1 VGVHKPDQD
10 QDDAGSAC
18 RGAINMRIARLH
30 MDAQDKTRFEI
41 HGKSSVKY
49 HLKANH
55 VVEAKR
61 WYWSLNN
68 AIQWTKDEAREDEK
82 RQKRDAEL
90 LRQAKEGQ
98 PLVSETIS
106 DGASMTSGKPPT
118 TRGLTAPIHT
128 SASKVSFH
136 STRSPNS
143 AAGDDDASNYDSYDP
158 SMSGQDLT
166 RATSNIGTTTFG
178 DEGDDDDEYGDD
190 ASSHEMQP
198 VNKDAFNITAQS
210 AKVQLDLLAQVSGA
224 LQKEKSKNPGMV
236 ISDPSID
243 QALSAYEAAVSSLN
257 CLVVDLLKIS
267 RDRDAF
273 WQYRLDR
280 EADARKMWED
290 SMAKVAKEHEE
301 LQNKIG
307 ESEDKRKRTKRAL
320 KEALETGS
328 AASSRPA
335 SRGPAQSAI
344 QISEALDKVPVNRE
358 GRASFRRKS
367 LIAGDFANRDRRK
380 SVIVQFTDLS
390 DSDDEEDE
398 EFFDAVDAGDIE
410 VVEDLPLTSPGLPPT
425 KGDSEVDL
433 REQKKIEIIPSFR
446 GYEDPVRMK
455 MKLDADNRPKISLW
469 VSTIGFFNAR
479 DNINIRLGHSQ
490 IHDWKGHD
498 QDDASRLFQ

>member
-1 VGVHKPDQD
+1 MDELRLIFIT
-10 QDDAGSAC
+10 DDAGSAC

-61 WYWSLNN
+61 WFWALNN

-82 RQKRDAEL
+82 RQRRDAEL
-90 LRQAKEGQ
+90 LRQAREGQ
-98 PLVSETIS
+98 SEKLPS
-106 DGASMTSGKPPT
+106 ENASEVASITSGRPLT
-118 TRGLTAPIHT
+118 DRGLTAPIHS

-136 STRSPNS
+136 SLRSPASN
-143 AAGDDDASNYDSYDP
+143 AGDDGASAYDSYDP
-158 SMSGQDLT
+158 SVSGHDIT
-166 RATSNIGTTTFG
+166 RMTSNTIGTATV
-178 DEGDDDDEYGDD
+178 EGDVDDEEEYGDD

-224 LQKEKSKNPGMV
+224 LQKEKLRNPGMV
-236 ISDPSID
+236 ISDPTID

-257 CLVVDLLKIS
+257 GLVVDLLKIS

-290 SMAKVAKEHEE
+290 SMARVAKEHEE

-320 KEALETGS
+320 KEALETAS
-328 AASSRPA
+328 VASSRPG
-335 SRGPAQSAI
+335 SRGASQDGI
-344 QISEALDKVPVNRE
+344 QIAEALEKMQLSRE
-358 GRASFRRKS
+358 GRSSLRRKS
-367 LIAGDFANRDRRK
+367 FAGGDSIRRK

-390 DSDDEEDE
+390 DSESGDDE
-398 EFFDAVDAGDIE
+398 EFFDAVDAGEVE
-410 VVEDLPLTSPGLPPT
+410 VVEDLPLTSPGLPPAKDVST
-425 KGDSEVDL
+425 ADL
-433 REQKKIEIIPSFR
+433 REEKKIEIIPSFK
-446 GYEDPVRMK
+446 GYEDPVRK
-455 MKLDADNRPKISLW
+455 RLKLDADDRPKISLW
-469 VSTIGFFNAR
+469 VSSAPV
-479 DNINIRLGHSQ
+479 
-490 IHDWKGHD
+490 
-498 QDDASRLFQ
+498 